1 MKYNIKLYKA
11 LWSNLREKEGLVE
24 TLRRNR
30 NPMFNLPVLLSSP
43 LTKLAMLVEVQA
55 HNRHLGEAGT
65 MLVPCSLVVLAQ
77 TPKAG
82 R

>member
-1 MKYNIKLYKA
+1 
-11 LWSNLREKEGLVE
+11 
-24 TLRRNR
+24 
-30 NPMFNLPVLLSSP
+30 MFNLPVLLSSP